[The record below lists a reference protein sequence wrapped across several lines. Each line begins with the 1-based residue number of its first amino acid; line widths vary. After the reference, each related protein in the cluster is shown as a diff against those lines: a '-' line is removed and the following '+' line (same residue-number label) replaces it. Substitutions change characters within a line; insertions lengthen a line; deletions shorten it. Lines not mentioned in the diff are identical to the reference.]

1 MPVTKIASPLKS
13 DENCDVLIVG
23 GGIAGLTTAREIKRH
38 EPNLKVLVIEAKN
51 RVGGRTNTI
60 ELKTAGNTTD
70 KFDLGGQW
78 VGITQTYILNT
89 LKELNLETYEQY
101 TDGKKWLQMGH
112 DKPWTYEGSLPTATD
127 FYNQYSAFEMAD
139 IMRAYPI
146 IKKLVDSVD
155 LKNPMNTPN
164 VKQLDA
170 LTVEEWA
177 RQNGQTRFFQ
187 DLCEGSTMVAYG
199 VRAMSMSMLYYL
211 YYAKAAGS
219 VDNLLETTDTGAQ
232 RFRVK
237 GGTLQIS
244 QKLAHAI
251 GNENVRLNRALLQLH
266 MNENAGT
273 VTAVIQ
279 DLTNLKNISIIT
291 AKRVVMAI
299 PPSECGK
306 IRFTPALP
314 FEKKMLFDGA
324 PQGNLMK
331 FIATYETTFWR
342 SKGFSGEIMACG
354 GGGKSDGELTPLVD
368 VYDGT
373 NHLGKPAIVGF
384 VNNNVFGP
392 HESFEDRKQRIL
404 KDLARYFGDEVL
416 HPTDYIDKDWHE
428 EPFSPGCPVSVI
440 PAGNM
445 GAFAHIREP
454 FSLIHFAGTE
464 SATHWT
470 GYMSGAVQSGL
481 RAAHEILHNFK
492 SKHVN
497 FEHLKDSIYDPK
509 YQRPKDW
516 DFTYPSK
523 HTSKL

>member
-1 MPVTKIASPLKS
+1 MHSSTHGNLPLNP
-13 DENCDVLIVG
+13 DEQCDILIVG
-23 GGIAGLTTAREIKRH
+23 GGIAGLTTAREIRKA
-38 EPNLKVLVIEAKN
+38 EPGLKVLVIEAKN

-78 VGITQTYILNT
+78 VGITQTYILNV
-89 LKELNLETYEQY
+89 LKDLNLETYEQY
-101 TDGKKWLQMGH
+101 TEGKKWLQMGH
-112 DKPWTYEGSLPTATD
+112 EKPWTYNGSLPTAAD

-139 IMRAYPI
+139 ILRAYPI

-155 LKNPMNTPN
+155 LKNVMNTPN
-164 VKQLDA
+164 AKKLDA
-170 LTVEEWA
+170 LTVEEWS

-187 DLCEGSTMVAYG
+187 DLCEASTMVAYG

-232 RFRVK
+232 RFRIK

-244 QKLAHAI
+244 EKLANAI
-251 GNENVRLNRALLQLH
+251 GKENVRLNQALLQLH
-266 MNENAGT
+266 IDEAKNT
-273 VTAVIQ
+273 VTAVTQ
-279 DLTNLKNISIIT
+279 DLTNLKNIKIIC
-291 AKRVVMAI
+291 AKRVTLAI

-314 FEKKMLFDGA
+314 FEKKLLFDGA

-342 SKGFSGEIMACG
+342 TKGFSGEVMACG
-354 GGGKSDGELTPLVD
+354 GGGENPDELTPLVD

-384 VNNNVFGP
+384 ANNNVFGP
-392 HESFEDRKQRIL
+392 HENREARKNRIL
-404 KDLARYFGDEVL
+404 KDLTRFFGDECL

-428 EPFSPGCPVSVI
+428 EPFSPGCPVAVI

-454 FSLIHFAGTE
+454 YSLVHFAGTE

-492 SKHVN
+492 SKNVN
-497 FEHLKDSIYDPK
+497 FEHLKDSTYDPK
-509 YQRPKDW
+509 YKRPKDW
-516 DFTYPSK
+516 DFTYSK
-523 HTSKL
+523 I